1 MGGVLVELEDCMGEG
16 RLADKVAV
24 ITGGGNGIGRAT
36 ALRFSEEGASV
47 VVADIQ
53 ADKAEETSQLI
64 TDAGGNSI
72 AVRVDVTSGA
82 DNEKMANLAVDH
94 FGGLDCLV
102 TAAGISHANYVSGDI
117 EPDIKNV
124 VTSRA
129 DYLER
134 PGWEF
139 VEGDP
144 DQFDKVLAVN
154 LKGTLLGMQA
164 CVARMLELETKG
176 SVVTIASIAAKHPD
190 AGPLAYTTSK
200 AGVWMLT
207 KKAARMLGP
216 VGIRVNSIG
225 PGFIN
230 THMTAII
237 DFMDEVET
245 AAFNSMIPLGRRGEP
260 VEIANAALFLCSDD
274 SSYFTGEILHPDGG
288 FFTE

>member
-1 MGGVLVELEDCMGEG
+1 MAD
-16 RLADKVAV
+16 RLDGKVTV
-24 ITGGGNGIGRAT
+24 ITGAGNGIGRAT
-36 ALRFSEEGASV
+36 ALRFAEEGSAV

-53 ADKAEETSQLI
+53 SERAEET
-64 TDAGGNSI
+64 AEMVI
-72 AVRVDVTSGA
+72 AVGGRAKSISVDVASGSDNDAMA
-82 DNEKMANLAVDH
+82 DMAIDE

-117 EPDIKNV
+117 EPDIKNI

-139 VEGDP
+139 VEGDIES
-144 DQFDKVLAVN
+144 FDKVLNVN
-154 LKGTLLGMQA
+154 LRGTLLGMQS
-164 CVARMLELETKG
+164 CVAKMLENGTGG
-176 SVVTIASIAAKHPD
+176 SVVTVASIAAKHPD
-190 AGPLAYTTSK
+190 AGPVAYTVSK

-216 VGIRVNSIG
+216 VGIRVNCIG
-225 PGFIN
+225 PPFIN

-237 DFMDEVET
+237 DLMDESET
-245 AAFNSMIPLGRRGEP
+245 ATFNEMIPLGRRGEP
-260 VEIANAALFLCSDD
+260 IDIANAALFLCSEE

>member
-1 MGGVLVELEDCMGEG
+1 MEEG
-16 RLADKVAV
+16 RLANKVTV

-36 ALRFSEEGASV
+36 ALLFAKEGASI

-53 ADKAEETSQLI
+53 EDKAEETSQMI
-64 TDAGGNSI
+64 IDSGGQSI
-72 AVRVDVTSGA
+72 PIRVDVTSGA
-82 DNEKMANLAVDH
+82 DNERMANLAVDS

-124 VTSRA
+124 VTNRA

-144 DQFDKVLAVN
+144 DHFDKVLAVN

-164 CVARMLELETKG
+164 CVARMLESETKG
-176 SVVTIASIAAKHPD
+176 SIVTIASIAAKHPD

-200 AGVWMLT
+200 AGVWMMT

-225 PGFIN
+225 PGFIK

-245 AAFNSMIPLGRRGEP
+245 AAFNAMIPLGRRGEP
-260 VEIANAALFLCSDD
+260 AEIASAALFLCSDE

>member
-1 MGGVLVELEDCMGEG
+1 MAD
-16 RLADKVAV
+16 RLDGKVTV
-24 ITGGGNGIGRAT
+24 ITGAGNGIGRAT
-36 ALRFSEEGASV
+36 ALRFAEEGSAV

-53 ADKAEETSQLI
+53 SERAEETAEMVI
-64 TDAGGNSI
+64 AAGGRAKSI
-72 AVRVDVTSGA
+72 SVDVASSSDNDAMA
-82 DNEKMANLAVDH
+82 DMAIDE

-117 EPDIKNV
+117 EPDIKNI

-139 VEGDP
+139 VVGDIES
-144 DQFDKVLAVN
+144 FDKVLNVN
-154 LKGTLLGMQA
+154 LRGTLLGMQS
-164 CVARMLELETKG
+164 CVAKMLENGTGG
-176 SVVTIASIAAKHPD
+176 SVVTVASIAAKHPD
-190 AGPLAYTTSK
+190 AGPVAYTVSK

-216 VGIRVNSIG
+216 VGIRVNCIG

-237 DFMDEVET
+237 DLMDESET
-245 AAFNSMIPLGRRGEP
+245 ATFNEMIPLGRRGEP
-260 VEIANAALFLCSDD
+260 IDIANAALFLCSEE

>member
-1 MGGVLVELEDCMGEG
+1 MEEG
-16 RLADKVAV
+16 RLANKVTV

-36 ALRFSEEGASV
+36 ALLFAKEGASI

-53 ADKAEETSQLI
+53 EDKAEETSQMI
-64 TDAGGNSI
+64 IDSGGQSI
-72 AVRVDVTSGA
+72 PIRVDVTSGA
-82 DNEKMANLAVDH
+82 DNERMANLAVDS

-124 VTSRA
+124 VTNRA

-144 DQFDKVLAVN
+144 DHFDKVLAVN

-164 CVARMLELETKG
+164 CV
-176 SVVTIASIAAKHPD
+176 
-190 AGPLAYTTSK
+190 
-200 AGVWMLT
+200 
-207 KKAARMLGP
+207 ARMLGP

-245 AAFNSMIPLGRRGEP
+245 AAFNAMIPLGRRGEP
-260 VEIANAALFLCSDD
+260 AEIASAALFLCSDE

>member
-1 MGGVLVELEDCMGEG
+1 MAG
-16 RLADKVAV
+16 RLDGKVTV
-24 ITGGGNGIGRAT
+24 ITGAGNGIGRAT
-36 ALRFSEEGASV
+36 ALRFAEEGSAV

-53 ADKAEETSQLI
+53 SERAEET
-64 TDAGGNSI
+64 AEMVI
-72 AVRVDVTSGA
+72 AVGGRAKSISVDVASGSDNDAMA
-82 DNEKMANLAVDH
+82 DMAIDE

-117 EPDIKNV
+117 EPDIKNI

-139 VEGDP
+139 VEGDIES
-144 DQFDKVLAVN
+144 FDKVLNVN
-154 LKGTLLGMQA
+154 LRGTLLGMQS
-164 CVARMLELETKG
+164 CVAKMLENGTGG
-176 SVVTIASIAAKHPD
+176 SVVTVASIAAKHPD
-190 AGPLAYTTSK
+190 AGPVAYTVSK

-216 VGIRVNSIG
+216 VGIRVNCIG

-237 DFMDEVET
+237 DLMDESET
-245 AAFNSMIPLGRRGEP
+245 ATFNEMIPLGRRGEP
-260 VEIANAALFLCSDD
+260 IDIANAALFLCSEE

>member
-1 MGGVLVELEDCMGEG
+1 MGEG
-16 RLADKVAV
+16 RLANKVAV

-36 ALRFSEEGASV
+36 ALRFSEESAAV

-53 ADKAEETSQLI
+53 EDKAEETAEMILSS
-64 TDAGGNSI
+64 GGRAKHIS
-72 AVRVDVTSGA
+72 VDVSSGSDNDEMA
-82 DNEKMANLAVDH
+82 DMAMVE
-94 FGGLDCLV
+94 FGGLDFLV

-117 EPDIKNV
+117 EPDIKNIV
-124 VTSRA
+124 ANRA

-139 VEGDP
+139 VEGDI
-144 DQFDKVLAVN
+144 DSFDKVLNVN
-154 LKGTLLGMQA
+154 LRGTLLGMQS
-164 CVARMLELETKG
+164 CVAKMLENETQG
-176 SVVTIASIAAKHPD
+176 SIVTVASIAAKHPD
-190 AGPLAYTTSK
+190 AGPVSYTVSK

-237 DFMDEVET
+237 DLMDESET
-245 AAFNSMIPLGRRGEP
+245 AAFNEMIPLGRRGEP
-260 VEIANAALFLCSDD
+260 IDIANAALFLCSDEA
-274 SSYFTGEILHPDGG
+274 SYFTGEILHPDGG

>member
-1 MGGVLVELEDCMGEG
+1 MEEG
-16 RLADKVAV
+16 RLANKVTV

-36 ALRFSEEGASV
+36 ALLFAKEGASI

-53 ADKAEETSQLI
+53 EDKAEETSQMI
-64 TDAGGNSI
+64 IDSGGQSI
-72 AVRVDVTSGA
+72 PIRVDVTSGA
-82 DNEKMANLAVDH
+82 DNERMANLAVDS

-124 VTSRA
+124 VTNRA

-144 DQFDKVLAVN
+144 DHFDKVLAVN

-164 CVARMLELETKG
+164 CVARMLESETKG
-176 SVVTIASIAAKHPD
+176 SIVTIASIAAKHPD

-200 AGVWMLT
+200 AGVWMMT

-237 DFMDEVET
+237 DFMDEIET
-245 AAFNSMIPLGRRGEP
+245 AAFNAMIPLGRRGEP
-260 VEIANAALFLCSDD
+260 VEIANAALFLCSDE

>member
-1 MGGVLVELEDCMGEG
+1 MAD
-16 RLADKVAV
+16 RLNGKVTV
-24 ITGGGNGIGRAT
+24 ITGAGNGIGRAT
-36 ALRFSEEGASV
+36 ALRFAEEGSAV
-47 VVADIQ
+47 VAADIQ
-53 ADKAEETSQLI
+53 GEKAEETAEMI
-64 TDAGGNSI
+64 IAAGGRAKSI
-72 AVRVDVTSGA
+72 SVDVASGS
-82 DNEKMANLAVDH
+82 DNDSMANVAMDE

-117 EPDIKNV
+117 EPDIKNI

-139 VEGDP
+139 VEGDIES
-144 DQFDKVLAVN
+144 FDKVLNVN
-154 LKGTLLGMQA
+154 LRGTLLGMQS
-164 CVARMLELETKG
+164 CVAKMLENGTGG

-190 AGPLAYTTSK
+190 AGPVAYTVSK

-216 VGIRVNSIG
+216 VGIRVNCVG

-237 DFMDEVET
+237 DLMDESET
-245 AAFNSMIPLGRRGEP
+245 AAFNEMIPLGRRGEP
-260 VEIANAALFLCSDD
+260 IDIANAALFLCSDE

>member
-1 MGGVLVELEDCMGEG
+1 MTG
-16 RLADKVAV
+16 RLNEKVAV
-24 ITGGGNGIGRAT
+24 ITGAGNGIGRAT
-36 ALRFSEEGASV
+36 ALRFAEEGAAV

-53 ADKAEETSQLI
+53 DDKAHETAEMVNE
-64 TDAGGNSI
+64 AGGRAQSI
-72 AVRVDVTSGA
+72 AVDVTSGA
-82 DNEKMANLAVDH
+82 DNDAMADLALEA

-117 EPDIKNV
+117 EPDIKNI

-144 DQFDKVLAVN
+144 DSFDKVLNVN
-154 LKGTLLGMQA
+154 LKGTLLGMQSCA
-164 CVARMLELETKG
+164 AKMLESGTQG
-176 SVVTIASIAAKHPD
+176 SIVTVASIAAKHPD
-190 AGPLAYTTSK
+190 AGPVAYTVSK

-216 VGIRVNSIG
+216 VGIRVNCIG
-225 PGFIN
+225 PGFIS

-237 DFMDEVET
+237 DLMDESET
-245 AAFNSMIPLGRRGEP
+245 DAFNEMIPLGRRGEP
-260 VEIANAALFLCSDD
+260 IEIANAALFLCSEE

>member
-1 MGGVLVELEDCMGEG
+1 MTG
-16 RLADKVAV
+16 RLDGKVAV
-24 ITGGGNGIGRAT
+24 ITGAGNGIGRST
-36 ALRFSEEGASV
+36 AIRFAEEGAAV
-47 VVADIQ
+47 IVADIQ
-53 ADKAEETSQLI
+53 SDKALET
-64 TDAGGNSI
+64 AGMISEVGGRAKSI
-72 AVRVDVTSGA
+72 GVDVTSGA
-82 DNEKMANLAVDH
+82 DNDAMADLAVESY
-94 FGGLDCLV
+94 GGLDCLV

-117 EPDIKNV
+117 EPDIKNI
-124 VTSRA
+124 VTSRE

-144 DQFDKVLAVN
+144 EQFDKVLSVN
-154 LKGTLLGMQA
+154 LKGTLLGMQSCA
-164 CVARMLELETKG
+164 ARMLESGTQG
-176 SVVTIASIAAKHPD
+176 SIVTVASIAAKHPD
-190 AGPLAYTTSK
+190 AGPVPYTVSK

-225 PGFIN
+225 PGFIS

-237 DFMDEVET
+237 DLMDESET
-245 AAFNSMIPLGRRGEP
+245 AAFNEMIPLGRRGEP
-260 VEIANAALFLCSDD
+260 IEIANAALFLCSDE